1 MTVPLIQDLIKN
13 AWRMD
18 PAGGN
23 NCAADAGK
31 NALTASDECV
41 KNWAEAW
48 AFAAAVLPQVHQC
61 NAAAATTIRDNV
73 DITAVEPM
81 KDGFAAVKAALEST
95 YPCLGITCA
104 DVGAY
109 QSSGVVYTG
118 ADACTTPAPTPR
130 PIAAGSPTPRPAATI
145 VYDDDD
151 DDYTPTYSYEY
162 EENLGL
168 AVLTSCGDPL
178 DDYIACMGDCL
189 LYTSPSPRDRG

>member
-18 PAGGN
+18 PAGGD

-61 NAAAATTIRDNV
+61 DAAAAETIRYNL
-73 DITAVEPM
+73 DIEAATPVQW
-81 KDGFAAVKAALEST
+81 GFYSVKEAIEST
-95 YPCLGITCA
+95 YPCLGIRCA

-109 QSSGVVYTG
+109 SDTKP
-118 ADACTTPAPTPR
+118 C
-130 PIAAGSPTPRPAATI
+130 
-145 VYDDDD
+145 YD
-151 DDYTPTYSYEY
+151 P
-162 EENLGL
+162 
-168 AVLTSCGDPL
+168 
-178 DDYIACMGDCL
+178 
-189 LYTSPSPRDRG
+189 